1 MYCSKWFSST
11 ISLDYTETFSPI
23 VKHCTI
29 RIVLVLAIHKE
40 WPIQQL
46 DVQNAFLHGLLY
58 EEVYMRQFSRF
69 IDPNY
74 PHHVCKLHKSLYG
87 LKQAPQQWF
96 QRFSN
101 YLKKLGFCESKAD
114 YSFTFR
120 KGVLIIILLIY
131 ADEILITENSSSH
144 IFKLIQNLGKL
155 LSMKDLGPL
164 HFFLVL
170 EAIYSSG
177 SLYLTQTKYTMN
189 LLHHTKFHD
198 VNPIS
203 SPAHTEQ

>member
-96 QRFSN
+96 QRFSD

-114 YSFTFR
+114 SPSHSVRVFWSLFYLFMLMIFWSQR
-120 KGVLIIILLIY
+120 IVHLIF
-131 ADEILITENSSSH
+131 S
-144 IFKLIQNLGKL
+144 
-155 LSMKDLGPL
+155 
-164 HFFLVL
+164 
-170 EAIYSSG
+170 
-177 SLYLTQTKYTMN
+177 SLYRTLGN
-189 LLHHTKFHD
+189 CCLWR
-198 VNPIS
+198 I
-203 SPAHTEQ
+203 